1 MSKIIIHN
9 QSRNPDLRAVDF
21 VRAVVARGFESG
33 DNQYCWVTTFTSL
46 RTEVHAMKTRGN
58 TYTFKVIDAENNNEQ
73 N

>member
-9 QSRNPDLRAVDF
+9 KSQNPDLRAVDL
-21 VRAVVARGFESG
+21 VRVVMRRGFESG
-33 DNQYCWVTTFTSL
+33 ENQYCWVTTFPSL

-58 TYTFKVIDAENNNEQ
+58 THTFKVIDAENNNEQ